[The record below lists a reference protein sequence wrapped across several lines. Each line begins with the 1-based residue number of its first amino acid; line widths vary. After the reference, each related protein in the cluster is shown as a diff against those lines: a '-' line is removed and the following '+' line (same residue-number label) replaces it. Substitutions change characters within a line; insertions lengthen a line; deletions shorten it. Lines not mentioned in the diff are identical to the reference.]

1 MTTSA
6 RREAP
11 LWARPVFG
19 TVGGCTDH
27 RETRVIAD
35 GCVLAHVVM
44 RHYGAC
50 ATRSQSL
57 GSHAPLRGAKPRVRW
72 WPGAMAAEVI
82 GHYDTHHPVGAADS
96 KGLASRRTAARS
108 AAPLWARPVFG
119 TVGGCTDHRE
129 TRVIADGRALAHV
142 RRAASPLGV
151 MRHYGA
157 CATRTNTGIFHLWI
171 AFSERIC
178 YTANT
183 EAHTDNYV
191 RRNEHGLY
199 HH

>member
-6 RREAP
+6 RRAAP

-57 GSHAPLRGAKPRVRW
+57 GSHAPLRHAP
-72 WPGAMAAEVI
+72 
-82 GHYDTHHPVGAADS
+82 PVGAADS
-96 KGLASRRTAARS
+96 KGLASRRTAASR

-129 TRVIADGRALAHV
+129 TRVIADGCVLAHV
-142 RRAASPLGV
+142 RREASPLGV

-157 CATRTNTGIFHLWI
+157 YATRTKTGIFHLWI

-183 EAHTDNYV
+183 EAHTDYHI
-191 RRNEHGLY
+191 RRNEYGLY